1 MVDPFLPRIA
11 ASDWNPENYDGR
23 DKTQRYPPG
32 FVHEDIMELLLDMYL
47 LAFNSAKGQDSESA
61 SAKVNQ
67 TETRKLLTLLMTDD
81 QALQQRLRQV
91 VLDIKNAG
99 SKPASLGR
107 SVPEDRI

>member
-1 MVDPFLPRIA
+1 MDQLQALIELLNQHINDMVDPFLPRIA
-11 ASDWNPENYDGR
+11 ATDWNPDNYDGR

-67 TETRKLLTLLMTDD
+67 TETRKLLSLLMTDD
-81 QALQQRLRQV
+81 QAL
-91 VLDIKNAG
+91 
-99 SKPASLGR
+99 
-107 SVPEDRI
+107 